1 MPAKGPAEPRTFCFY
16 IVTVDDTAHRAF
28 GIGSTCDARELHVAQ
43 GNLDKLSDLRLSTEE
58 GLAPILALAVAVA
71 LGLIVF
77 HFHPNT
83 TMTPTAKN
91 GHWSHASFVDKA
103 RIQ

>member
-1 MPAKGPAEPRTFCFY
+1 ML
-16 IVTVDDTAHRAF
+16 HR
-28 GIGSTCDARELHVAQ
+28 D
-43 GNLDKLSDLRLSTEE
+43 NLDKLNDLRLSTEE

>member
-1 MPAKGPAEPRTFCFY
+1 ML
-16 IVTVDDTAHRAF
+16 HR
-28 GIGSTCDARELHVAQ
+28 D
-43 GNLDKLSDLRLSTEE
+43 NLDKLSDLRLSTEE

-71 LGLIVF
+71 LGLIVI

-91 GHWSHASFVDKA
+91 GTGHMRRSWIKLESSDALLASVWTASLK
-103 RIQ
+103 

>member
-1 MPAKGPAEPRTFCFY
+1 ML
-16 IVTVDDTAHRAF
+16 HR
-28 GIGSTCDARELHVAQ
+28 D
-43 GNLDKLSDLRLSTEE
+43 NLDKPSDLRLSTEE

-71 LGLIVF
+71 LGLIIF
-77 HFHPNT
+77 HLHPNT

-103 RIQ
+103 ESSDALLASVWTARLKEF